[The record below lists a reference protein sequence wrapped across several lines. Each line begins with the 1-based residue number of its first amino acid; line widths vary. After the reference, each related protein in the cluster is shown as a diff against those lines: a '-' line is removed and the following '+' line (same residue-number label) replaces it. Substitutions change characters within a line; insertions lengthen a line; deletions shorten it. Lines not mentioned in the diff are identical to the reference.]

1 MSKVICSTPG
11 ATLTAPEQLLYSVR
25 DAARML
31 SISECTVRSLAA
43 GGELGSTRVGDRL
56 LFSRPQLD
64 RFVSRCRA

>member
-1 MSKVICSTPG
+1 MPKTICNSHG
-11 ATLTAPEQLLYSVR
+11 ATLTAPEQLLYSVK

-31 SISECTVRSLAA
+31 AISECTVRSLAA

-64 RFVSRCRA
+64 RFISRCRA